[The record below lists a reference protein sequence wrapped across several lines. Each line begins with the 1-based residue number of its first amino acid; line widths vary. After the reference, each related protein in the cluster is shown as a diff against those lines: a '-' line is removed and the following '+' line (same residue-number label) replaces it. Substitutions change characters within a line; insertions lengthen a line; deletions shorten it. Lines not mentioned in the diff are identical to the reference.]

1 MAKASTQPRPS
12 WEQLSDSSQRIYLA
26 LAEGD
31 QQRARQLYQQD
42 QPPRRRQRRR
52 ATRVQPTA
60 APKAAAR
67 DLRGFVVRGRRWE
80 PQEMA
85 DAEAWKRRQRRQ

>member
-42 QPPRRRQRRR
+42 QQPRGRQRRR
-52 ATRVQPTA
+52 ATRVAATA

-67 DLRGFVVRGRRWE
+67 DLPGFVARGRRWE